1 MRGRIIACTGIRTA
15 TSTSCNEAGEGGLT
29 PSPASLHEPLRPVP
43 LGGAGGLELIDIR
56 FDEGQRLHPARYV
69 GITHSGG
76 GVTFAITPVSGFISN
91 VRPIRTARHPI
102 RIISVIGPA

>member
-1 MRGRIIACTGIRTA
+1 MHRDPHRDEHLVQRSGGRGQ
-15 TSTSCNEAGEGGLT
+15 
-29 PSPASLHEPLRPVP
+29 SPFPRSAELEPLRPVP